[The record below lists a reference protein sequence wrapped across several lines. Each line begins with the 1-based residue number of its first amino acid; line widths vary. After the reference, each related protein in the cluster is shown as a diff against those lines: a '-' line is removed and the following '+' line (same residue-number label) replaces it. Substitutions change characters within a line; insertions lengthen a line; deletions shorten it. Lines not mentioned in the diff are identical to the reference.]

1 MKRLIYFIL
10 LSFIGL
16 SSYAATQISL
26 LTAGPT
32 DEYVFFLYGHTAIRV
47 KTDSEDVVYNYGYF
61 SMQQDNFI
69 LNFMLGK
76 PLYSLGVTTF
86 QEFLDDYGSQG
97 RSVTEQ
103 VLNLSEDEATAL
115 KNKLDWNALPEH
127 CDYTYN
133 FYFDNCATRPRDLI
147 EEAANGLVYEIDSK
161 KMPTF
166 RQAIRNKSYSA
177 QWYTV
182 GADLCLG
189 WMSDEPMTVKDAAFL
204 PDLLLQ
210 EFDHARRIDNG
221 NPIVQSKVYHLP
233 QTHIIHEGMPK
244 VHWPMIIFL
253 LVSIV
258 YCLLYFFEKGKRIG
272 ITSLRSLIYFVLGTG
287 GVVIWFLA
295 LISAHPHTF
304 PNANMLLFHPLWYV
318 LAVTVWKQASKVWKM
333 NYWLYLINFV
343 AVVIYLMLGYKQV
356 LPQGVSVL
364 ALLVGVDALLQ
375 TLAYRGNARL

>member
-10 LSFIGL
+10 FSFFGL
-16 SSYAATQISL
+16 SSFAATQVSL

-32 DEYVFFLYGHTAIRV
+32 DEYVFFLYGHTAIRI

-76 PLYSLGVTTF
+76 PMYSLGVTSF
-86 QEFLDDYGSQG
+86 QDFIDDYDYQG

-103 VLNLSEDEATAL
+103 IINLTEEEATAL
-115 KNKLDWNALPEH
+115 KSKLDWNALPEH
-127 CDYTYN
+127 RDYRYN

-147 EEAANGLVYEIDSK
+147 EEAAKGLTYDIDAK

-166 RQAIRNKSYSA
+166 RQAIRNKSQTA

-210 EFDHARRIDNG
+210 ELDHARRIDSG
-221 NPIVQSKVYHLP
+221 EPIVRSKINHLP
-233 QTHIIHEGMPK
+233 QTHIISEGMPGI
-244 VHWPMIIFL
+244 HWPMITFII
-253 LVSIV
+253 VSIV
-258 YCLLYFFEKGKRIG
+258 YSLLYFFEKGKRRG
-272 ITSLRSLIYFVLGTG
+272 VTTLRSLIYFILGTG

-304 PNANMLLFHPLWYV
+304 PNANMLLFHPMWYV
-318 LAVTVWKQASKVWKM
+318 LAVTIWKQWSKVWKM

-364 ALLVGVDALLQ
+364 ALLVGVDAMLQ
-375 TLAYRGNARL
+375 TLAYRGKARL

>member
-16 SSYAATQISL
+16 SSYAATQVSL

-76 PLYSLGVTTF
+76 PMYSLGVTTF

-127 CDYTYN
+127 RDYTYN

-147 EEAANGLVYEIDSK
+147 EEAVNGLVYEIDSK

-244 VHWPMIIFL
+244 VHWPMITFI

-272 ITSLRSLIYFVLGTG
+272 ITSLRSLIYFILGTG

-304 PNANMLLFHPLWYV
+304 PNANMFLFHPLWYV
-318 LAVTVWKQASKVWKM
+318 LAVTVWKRSSKVWKM

-375 TLAYRGNARL
+375 TLAYRGKARL